1 MLAITRRFFSA
12 AATVVL
18 VSSYVAAAD
27 DLQVLSAIS
36 ELHSEDGALLTVEQ
50 AMANHGL
57 KGLSVAV
64 IDDYEVSWSREWG
77 VKSADGKDAIDSGTV
92 FNIASIAKPVS
103 ATLMAILAEKGLI
116 DLDEPVSSYLQRW
129 QLPDN
134 EFTRSVDITLRHL
147 LSHTSG
153 TTQHGYEDFYSGDEI
168 PTLVDV
174 LNGGELP
181 GTDALGIDFKPGSQW
196 RYSGGGYVIAQ
207 IAVEDHLRK
216 PLTELAAEHI
226 FRPLD
231 MTATTMLRPDEAGFP
246 GNAAKAHDESG
257 EIISTGLP
265 ICPQISA
272 SGLWTT
278 PTDMARLLIEMQKA
292 LRGKGRGVVSPAV
305 AELVTT
311 EIMDG
316 FGLGWALFEPIGYM
330 EAFSH
335 GGANTGT
342 GGRVYATNDGGN
354 GILMFGNGPNSI
366 REPVLAMLRESI
378 IDAHNWR
385 VPDAADEP
393 DSTRTR

>member
-1 MLAITRRFFSA
+1 MVAIARGFSSA
-12 AATVVL
+12 AATVAL
-18 VSSYVAAAD
+18 VGSYAAAAD
-27 DLQVLSAIS
+27 DLRMRSAIS
-36 ELHSEDGALLTVEQ
+36 ELRAEDGKLVTVEQ

-64 IDDYEVSWSREWG
+64 IDDYQVSWSREWG
-77 VKSADGKDAIDSGTV
+77 VKSADQKDAIGSRTL
-92 FNIASIAKPVS
+92 FNIASIAKPVT
-103 ATLMAILAEKGLI
+103 ATLIAILADKGLV

-134 EFTRSVDITLRHL
+134 KFTRSTDITLRHL

-153 TTQHGYEDFYSGDEI
+153 ATQHGYKDFYSGDEI

-174 LNGGELP
+174 LNGGDLS
-181 GTDALGIDFKPGSQW
+181 GTDALDIDFKPGSQW

-207 IAVEDHLRK
+207 IVVEDHLKK
-216 PLTELAAEHI
+216 PLAELAAEHI
-226 FRPLD
+226 FQPLD

-257 EIISTGLP
+257 EVISTGLP

-278 PTDMARLLIEMQKA
+278 PTDMARLLIEMQNA
-292 LRGKGRGVVSPAV
+292 LRGKGSGVISPAV
-305 AELVTT
+305 AELATS

-316 FGLGWALFEPIGYM
+316 FGLGWALFEPVGYM
-330 EAFSH
+330 QAFSH

-342 GGRVYATNDGGN
+342 GGRVYATKDGGN
-354 GILMFGNGPNSI
+354 GILLFGNGPNSI
-366 REPVLAMLRESI
+366 REPVIAMLRESI
-378 IDAHNWR
+378 VGAHGWR
-385 VPDAADEP
+385 ASDETDKP
-393 DSTRTR
+393 GSTRSE